1 MREAAV
7 SSHDFNEDSL
17 AGVYKAVEA
26 LNWSDY
32 SSRLILL
39 ITDAGP
45 LKSGDKYASV
55 TMGVNEL
62 NDFARQKGI
71 WITVLHIKSPGG
83 AKNHGYAEQSYRAL
97 SKLSG
102 NRSNYQAVAAPTP
115 AEGARQFAAVAKAL
129 AETDATTIIG
139 GGDSAAAV
147 MQLGYADQI
156 THISTGGGASLEFL
170 EGKELP
176 GIAALNDK

>member
-1 MREAAV
+1 M
-7 SSHDFNEDSL
+7 
-17 AGVYKAVEA
+17 YKAVEA
-26 LNWSDY
+26 LNWGDY

-45 LKSGDKYASV
+45 LKNGDKYASV

-102 NRSNYQAVAAPTP
+102 SFVSN
-115 AEGARQFAAVAKAL
+115 
-129 AETDATTIIG
+129 
-139 GGDSAAAV
+139 
-147 MQLGYADQI
+147 
-156 THISTGGGASLEFL
+156 
-170 EGKELP
+170 
-176 GIAALNDK
+176 